1 MKRQTIINNTIIII
15 CLCAIGIGM
24 LLPLIWMLS
33 TSLKEGNAV
42 NSFPPEWIPS
52 PIKWSNYADAVH
64 AVPFFRYFMNS
75 VFISVAVTFG
85 QVLTSAMAAYAF
97 SRLDFPGRDAL
108 FFGYLATMII
118 PGSVTMIPT
127 FILFRSLHLIDTYTA
142 LILPG
147 MFSAYGTFMLRQF
160 FMSLPRE
167 LEDAAKIDG
176 CTLPM
181 VFWNVIIPLSKPG
194 LATLA
199 TFTFLG
205 SWNNFMWP
213 LVVTSS
219 ELKKVLPLGLM
230 SFQGQYSTQT
240 NLLMAGSLIAL
251 IPIILIFLFN
261 QRYFIKGIQMGAVKG

>member
-1 MKRQTIINNTIIII
+1 MKKQTILNNTIIII

-42 NSFPPEWIPS
+42 NSFPPEWIPN
-52 PIKWSNYADAVH
+52 PIKWSNYKDAVE

-75 VFISVAVTFG
+75 VIISVTVTFG

-97 SRLDFPGRDAL
+97 SRLNFPGRDTL

-127 FILFRSLHLIDTYTA
+127 FILFRSLHLVDTYTA

-181 VFWNVIIPLSKPG
+181 VFWNVILPLSKPG

-251 IPIILIFLFN
+251 IPIILVFLFN

>member
-1 MKRQTIINNTIIII
+1 MKKQTICYNTIIII
-15 CLCAIGIGM
+15 CLVAVGIGM

-33 TSLKEGNAV
+33 TSLKEGNAI
-42 NSFPPEWIPS
+42 NSFPPEWIPH
-52 PIKWSNYADAVH
+52 PIKWSNYADAVN

-75 VFISVAVTFG
+75 LVIAVLVTIG
-85 QVLTSAMAAYAF
+85 QVITSAMAAYAF
-97 SRLDFPGRDAL
+97 SRLQFPGRDVL

-127 FILFRSLHLIDTYTA
+127 FILFRSLHLVDTYTA

-176 CTLPM
+176 CSLPG

-251 IPIILIFLFN
+251 IPIIVIFLFN
-261 QRYFIKGIQMGAVKG
+261 QRYFIKGIQLGAVKG

>member
-33 TSLKEGNAV
+33 TSLKEANAV
-42 NSFPPEWIPS
+42 NSFPPEWIPN
-52 PIKWSNYADAVH
+52 PIRWSNYADAVH

-97 SRLDFPGRDAL
+97 SRLNFPGRDAL

-167 LEDAAKIDG
+167 LEEAAKIDG

-181 VFWNVIIPLSKPG
+181 IFWKIIIPLSKPG

-251 IPIILIFLFN
+251 IPIILVFLFN